1 MDKADEQFIKEEL
14 ILRDYLAAD
23 RTMLAVDRT
32 FLSYIRTAL
41 YLFVAGV
48 SLTKFFDSFLIQ
60 VIGWV
65 LIPAGI
71 ITFIVGLERCTEMTK
86 FIHKLSVKHGYKVE
100 SDPTMKTKPLFNLTI
115 IIKKFFLSTYRSFL
129 HSFLPATHPTEHK
142 N

>member
-48 SLTKFFDSFLIQ
+48 SLAKFFDSYLIQ

-65 LIPAGI
+65 LIPSGI
-71 ITFIVGLERCTEMTK
+71 LTFIVGLERCTEMTN
-86 FIHKLSVKHGYKVE
+86 FIHKLSIKHGYHVE
-100 SDPTMKTKPLFNLTI
+100 SDPTMNAKPLYNLTI
-115 IIKKFFLSTYRSFL
+115 ILKKFFVSTYRSFL
-129 HSFLPATHPTEHK
+129 HSFLPAAHPTERK
-142 N
+142 S